1 MKLSEVVDRL
11 IDLSGKIS
19 AYYDRELP
27 KWHPHYPVAYPG
39 EGEPPPPPE
48 EQELRD
54 FLTSLPDETLYRLM
68 VLVAIARYQIGIDGI
83 AGYYEEWENLVGPR
97 EQALTLL
104 MHHKASLD
112 DRLSSALEE
121 LQNHQ
126 IDVNQL
132 PLPKTEVS
140 RR

>member
-11 IDLSGKIS
+11 IDLSSKIS

-27 KWHPHYPVAYPG
+27 KWHPHYPAAYPG

-48 EQELRD
+48 EQELSD
-54 FLTSLPDETLYRLM
+54 FLNSLPDEMLYQLM
-68 VLVAIARYQIGIDGI
+68 VLMAVARYEIGMDGL
-83 AGYYEEWENLVGPR
+83 AGYYEEWENQVGGR
-97 EQALTLL
+97 ERALTLL
-104 MHHKASLD
+104 MHYKASLD
-112 DRLSSALEE
+112 DGLSLALEE

-132 PLPKTEVS
+132 PLTKTEAS